1 MDQNGNMVPWPSDEE
16 LEKESKWRAGEDNGY
31 QEAKPK
37 EQEQEKGEV
46 EEEEKPKKKGGK
58 PKKKMKL
65 WKKGELEPPTEGKD
79 YALWDKK
86 DYWKRKNSPE
96 IKALEKKIDNFKK

>member
-46 EEEEKPKKKGGK
+46 EGEEE
-58 PKKKMKL
+58 
-65 WKKGELEPPTEGKD
+65 
-79 YALWDKK
+79 
-86 DYWKRKNSPE
+86 
-96 IKALEKKIDNFKK
+96 